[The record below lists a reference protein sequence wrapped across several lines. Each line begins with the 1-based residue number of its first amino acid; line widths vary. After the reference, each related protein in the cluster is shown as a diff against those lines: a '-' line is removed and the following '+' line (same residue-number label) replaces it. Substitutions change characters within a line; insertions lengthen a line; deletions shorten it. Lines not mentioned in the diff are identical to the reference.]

1 MLNVQKVSPIKVE
14 DNFLRQGEFETLK
27 EWFVNSRSD
36 IDNCPWMY
44 SPHVIGPQ
52 GDDPND
58 FQFIHVFWFPNR
70 GVVSQHIDVI
80 SPIMRKI
87 NPKAWLRIK
96 ANLQPKNIEVYE
108 DPLHVD
114 LNKVSCTTSIFYVN
128 TCNGYT
134 YFEDGSKVESVA
146 NRLVTFPSQTK
157 HAGTTCSDQVSRVVI
172 NFNYHKYYD

>member
-27 EWFVNSRSD
+27 EWFINSRSD

-96 ANLQPKNIEVYE
+96 ANLRVRTE
-108 DPLHVD
+108 HVRVGGMHTD
-114 LNKVSCTTSIFYVN
+114 VGDYGHTTSIYYIN
-128 TCNGYT
+128 TNDGYT
-134 YFEDGSKVESVA
+134 SFENGDTYNSVE
-146 NRLVTFPSQTK
+146 NRMITFPSHLR
-157 HAGTTCSDQVSRVVI
+157 HAGSTPSNAKARFVI
-172 NFNYHKYYD
+172 NFNYFL

>member
-1 MLNVQKVSPIKVE
+1 MIEKEVI
-14 DNFLRQGEFETLK
+14 DNFLPEDQFKIIENNLLHTRFPWGFVPQVYSSERAQFVHEFWNPIEGNISEHKQLTIPFINRLK
-27 EWFVNSRSD
+27 PSA
-36 IDNCPWMY
+36 I
-44 SPHVIGPQ
+44 
-52 GDDPND
+52 
-58 FQFIHVFWFPNR
+58 
-70 GVVSQHIDVI
+70 
-80 SPIMRKI
+80 
-87 NPKAWLRIK
+87 LRIK

-114 LNKVSCTTSIFYVN
+114 LSKVSCTTSIFYVN

-134 YFEDGSKVESVA
+134 YFEDGSKVESAA

>member
-1 MLNVQKVSPIKVE
+1 MNLYQTSKNFIKKHKQLLTHYNYE
-14 DNFLRQGEFETLK
+14 ANLEKEIQ
-27 EWFVNSRSD
+27 EWFEA
-36 IDNCPWMY
+36 IDKIKTIP
-44 SPHVIGPQ
+44 
-52 GDDPND
+52 
-58 FQFIHVFWFPNR
+58 FINR
-70 GVVSQHIDVI
+70 LRPAAI
-80 SPIMRKI
+80 
-87 NPKAWLRIK
+87 LRIK

-172 NFNYHKYYD
+172 NFNYRVISFNYN

>member
-27 EWFVNSRSD
+27 EWFINSRSD

-70 GVVSQHIDVI
+70 GVVSRLPSQYN
-80 SPIMRKI
+80 S
-87 NPKAWLRIK
+87 
-96 ANLQPKNIEVYE
+96 
-108 DPLHVD
+108 
-114 LNKVSCTTSIFYVN
+114 VSGG
-128 TCNGYT
+128 CN
-134 YFEDGSKVESVA
+134 SKVL
-146 NRLVTFPSQTK
+146 NNTFL
-157 HAGTTCSDQVSRVVI
+157 
-172 NFNYHKYYD
+172 

>member
-1 MLNVQKVSPIKVE
+1 MIKKEVI
-14 DNFLRQGEFETLK
+14 DNFLPEDQFKIIENNLLHPRFPWNFVPQAYSGERAQLVHEF
-27 EWFVNSRSD
+27 WNSVEGNISEQKQLT
-36 IDNCPWMY
+36 IP
-44 SPHVIGPQ
+44 
-52 GDDPND
+52 
-58 FQFIHVFWFPNR
+58 FINR
-70 GVVSQHIDVI
+70 LRPAAI
-80 SPIMRKI
+80 
-87 NPKAWLRIK
+87 LRIK